1 MNISTRRHRRPPII
15 LAVAVAALLAL
26 VGIGLYGFEHGP
38 DSRSDSSARSDDIP
52 APTAVSTSAPIVPA
66 LTAITAAPRPIDPTT
81 DPEMFARRV
90 AEALFAWD
98 TASNYGPVDHA
109 QVVVDVGDPTG
120 NETAGLASDVHGYLP
135 TTQAWAQL
143 RQFQT
148 RQWLDVEAVIVSD
161 AWSDAVD
168 QAVPGQIL
176 PGTIAYTITG
186 TRHRSGRWAS
196 DPVGTT
202 HPVAFTV
209 FVTCAPAFDTC
220 HLLRLSG
227 LDNPLR

>member
-1 MNISTRRHRRPPII
+1 MNISARRHRRLHII
-15 LAVAVAALLAL
+15 LAVTVAALLAL
-26 VGIGLYGFEHGP
+26 VGFGLYGLVHGP
-38 DSRSDSSARSDDIP
+38 DLPSGAPARLDDIP
-52 APTAVSTSAPIVPA
+52 TSTSVPTLSPRVPP
-66 LTAITAAPRPIDPTT
+66 LTSITAAPQPIRPST

-109 QVVVDVGDPTG
+109 QVVVDVGDPNG
-120 NETAGLASDVHGYLP
+120 NETAGLASDVRGYLP
-135 TTQAWAQL
+135 TTKAWAQL
-143 RQFQT
+143 RPFQT
-148 RQWLDVEAVIVSD
+148 RQWLDVDAVIVPD
-161 AWSDAVD
+161 AWSEAVEL
-168 QAVPGQIL
+168 AAPGQIL

-186 TRHRSGRWAS
+186 LRHRAGRWAS
-196 DPVGTT
+196 DPVGTS

-209 FVTCAPAFDTC
+209 FVTCAPSFDTC